1 MKSYWCSKLKRPE
14 RIRVRPPDFWYG
26 TSSGLVPQMLRP
38 VGALYALASRVR
50 RTLQTPWHPS
60 VPVICVGNLTAGGT
74 GKTPTAIAIARL
86 LQENDLDVHFLSRGY
101 GSSVRSPL
109 RVDPV
114 NHDAKRVGDEPLLLA
129 SVAPTWVSSHRRAS
143 AQQAVQAG
151 AEILVM
157 DDGHQNPSIRKDLSL
172 VVVDGEVG
180 FGNGKVLPAGPLRE
194 TVPDGLGRADAV
206 LVMGDDR
213 CNISQTL
220 QAYRNKSLTV
230 FRGTLEPDGTA
241 QSLHGIRVLA
251 FAGIGRP
258 EKFYATLRH
267 LGCEIV
273 ETQSFPDH
281 HAYSVDEV
289 HALVQKAKSMNAQL
303 ITTTKDKARLGP
315 SLARQMRSL
324 PVHVRWAD
332 EPALKAW
339 LRPVLKHLS

>member
-1 MKSYWCSKLKRPE
+1 MQ
-14 RIRVRPPDFWYG
+14 PPDFWYG
-26 TSSGLVPQMLRP
+26 TPTGLTPQMLRP
-38 VGALYALASRVR
+38 IGALYALASRVR
-50 RTLQTPWHPS
+50 RTFQIPWHPS

-86 LQENDLDVHFLSRGY
+86 LQEHSLNVHFLSRGY
-101 GSSVRSPL
+101 GSSVQSPL
-109 RVDPV
+109 RVDSV
-114 NHDAKRVGDEPLLLA
+114 GHDATRVGDEPLLLA
-129 SVAPTWVSSHRRAS
+129 DVAATWVSSDRRAS

-157 DDGHQNPSIRKDLSL
+157 DDGYQNPSLRKDLSL

-180 FGNGKVLPAGPLRE
+180 FGNGRVLPAGPLRE
-194 TVPDGLGRADAV
+194 PLPDGLGRADAV
-206 LVMGDDR
+206 LIMGDDR
-213 CNISQTL
+213 YNLSQTL
-220 QAYRNKSLTV
+220 PACRKGSLTV
-230 FRGTLEPDGTA
+230 FKGTLEPDDTTDSLRGT
-241 QSLHGIRVLA
+241 RVLA

-281 HAYSVDEV
+281 HVYSVDEV
-289 HALVQKAKSMNAQL
+289 HALVQKAKGMTAQL

-315 SLARQMRSL
+315 ELAKHMRAL

-339 LRPVLKHLS
+339 LRPVLTHLS

>member
-1 MKSYWCSKLKRPE
+1 M
-14 RIRVRPPDFWYG
+14 RPPDFWYN
-26 TSSGLVPQMLRP
+26 TPTGLKPQMLRP
-38 VGALYALASRVR
+38 VGTLYALASRIR
-50 RTLQTPWHPS
+50 RTLQTPWHPL
-60 VPVICVGNLTAGGT
+60 VPVICVGNLTVGGT

-86 LQENDLDVHFLSRGY
+86 LQENGLEVHFLSRGY

-109 RVDPV
+109 QVDLV
-114 NHDAKRVGDEPLLLA
+114 SHDAARVGDEPLLLA
-129 SVAPTWVSSHRRAS
+129 DVAPTWVSSDRRAS
-143 AQQAVQAG
+143 ARQAVQAG

-157 DDGHQNPSIRKDLSL
+157 DDGHQNPSLRKDLSL

-180 FGNGKVLPAGPLRE
+180 FGNGRVLPAGPLRE
-194 TVPDGLGRADAV
+194 TVPDGLDRADAV
-206 LVMGDDR
+206 LIIGEDR

-220 QAYRNKSLTV
+220 EACHNKSLNV
-230 FRGTLEPDGTA
+230 LRGTLEADGSTE
-241 QSLHGIRVLA
+241 SLRGKRVLA

-267 LGCEIV
+267 LGCNVV

-289 HALVQKAKSMNAQL
+289 DALVQKAKSMTAQL

-332 EPALKAW
+332 ERALRAW